1 MKVLSFETRRSKFF
15 GQPETGHAAD
25 VVSANKRSHRSR
37 TGGPLIQHLLQD
49 LRFTVRSLRKSP
61 GFTVS
66 AVVTLALAIGMNTA
80 VFSVVNAVLLR
91 PVDAPDPDR
100 IVVFMNTNKQ
110 GSGPVAAEI
119 EFNLW
124 REQRNVLHDVSAFR
138 TGSPFLTGTEQPEK
152 TKALYVTGDYF
163 HLLNLP
169 IIQGRAFDADEE
181 LPNGPHVVILSNAFW
196 HTGFGGDPRVLGKSV
211 TLGGDSCQIIGV
223 MGPDVHTETPEP
235 PDVWLP
241 FVIDPNSSNQVHS
254 FEAVGRLND
263 GVTLKMANAQLEL
276 MTAQFRREY
285 PNTVSARRGDVY
297 SVQRLREILVR
308 DIRLSLLVLVAAVS
322 LVLLVACSNVASL
335 LLVRAASRS
344 REIAIRM
351 AVGASRSRIVRQL
364 LTESTVLSLFAAF
377 WGLVLGMLGVH
388 LLLGLVPS
396 TIPRIGAGGA
406 NVRADWRVFLF
417 TVVIAMITGFLF
429 GLAPAVQTSR
439 VDVNSDLKEGG
450 WHGTSGVHR
459 HRVLSALVVGEISL
473 ALVLVIA
480 SALFIRTL
488 VAVRSVYP
496 GFDGH
501 NVVTTQTPIDPT
513 IAAASG
519 QSLAVRNAVQRLIAT
534 PGIET
539 AAFTSLLPLS
549 GDFNS
554 LPVIVVGRPLSGP
567 SHGFG
572 RLTVVSADYFDVLRI
587 PLLRGRVFTD
597 ADDVGTP
604 DVAIINE
611 EMARVLWPGGDPLTD
626 RILVAKGLGARFE
639 QPPRQIIGIV
649 GNMHDNGLSVPPQ
662 PTVFVPS
669 SQISAANWAPLPVNW
684 VIRMRAPSPSL
695 DASIRNEL
703 QPIAGALPVAPLRSM
718 GNLVVRATSA
728 QSFNMLLMTI
738 FGVSALLLAA
748 IGLYGLMSY
757 SARQRTHELGI
768 RIALGAHPSRVRNM
782 VILEGMSLVF
792 IGIAIGMAAA
802 LGLTRFIASV
812 LFGVSARDLAVFV
825 TIPVL
830 LSAVAL
836 FSVWIPAKRA
846 SSIDPVEALR
856 YE

>member
-1 MKVLSFETRRSKFF
+1 M
-15 GQPETGHAAD
+15 
-25 VVSANKRSHRSR
+25 
-37 TGGPLIQHLLQD
+37 
-49 LRFTVRSLRKSP
+49 
-61 GFTVS
+61 
-66 AVVTLALAIGMNTA
+66 
-80 VFSVVNAVLLR
+80 
-91 PVDAPDPDR
+91 
-100 IVVFMNTNKQ
+100 
-110 GSGPVAAEI
+110 
-119 EFNLW
+119 
-124 REQRNVLHDVSAFR
+124 
-138 TGSPFLTGTEQPEK
+138 
-152 TKALYVTGDYF
+152 
-163 HLLNLP
+163 
-169 IIQGRAFDADEE
+169 
-181 LPNGPHVVILSNAFW
+181 
-196 HTGFGGDPRVLGKSV
+196 
-211 TLGGDSCQIIGV
+211 
-223 MGPDVHTETPEP
+223 
-235 PDVWLP
+235 
-241 FVIDPNSSNQVHS
+241 
-254 FEAVGRLND
+254 
-263 GVTLKMANAQLEL
+263 
-276 MTAQFRREY
+276 
-285 PNTVSARRGDVY
+285 
-297 SVQRLREILVR
+297 
-308 DIRLSLLVLVAAVS
+308 
-322 LVLLVACSNVASL
+322 
-335 LLVRAASRS
+335 
-344 REIAIRM
+344 
-351 AVGASRSRIVRQL
+351 
-364 LTESTVLSLFAAF
+364 
-377 WGLVLGMLGVH
+377 
-388 LLLGLVPS
+388 
-396 TIPRIGAGGA
+396 
-406 NVRADWRVFLF
+406 
-417 TVVIAMITGFLF
+417 
-429 GLAPAVQTSR
+429 
-439 VDVNSDLKEGG
+439 
-450 WHGTSGVHR
+450 
-459 HRVLSALVVGEISL
+459 
-473 ALVLVIA
+473 
-480 SALFIRTL
+480 
-488 VAVRSVYP
+488 
-496 GFDGH
+496 
-501 NVVTTQTPIDPT
+501 
-513 IAAASG
+513 
-519 QSLAVRNAVQRLIAT
+519 
-534 PGIET
+534 
-539 AAFTSLLPLS
+539 
-549 GDFNS
+549 
-554 LPVIVVGRPLSGP
+554 
-567 SHGFG
+567 
-572 RLTVVSADYFDVLRI
+572 VSADYFDVLRI